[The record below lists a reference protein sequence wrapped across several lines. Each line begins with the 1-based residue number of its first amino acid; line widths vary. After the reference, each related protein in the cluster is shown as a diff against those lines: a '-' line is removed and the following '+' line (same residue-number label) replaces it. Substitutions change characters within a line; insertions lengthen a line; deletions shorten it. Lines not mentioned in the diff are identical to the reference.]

1 MRWPGTWTLVGRS
14 QCPCPWLAVRQL
26 LAEAMLDVA
35 VTAAREAHGIS
46 KPQACSIVGADRSA
60 MRYRHRRGSGWT
72 NSSGTPTDGQKFRI
86 LVVVDDFTREC
97 LCLVADT
104 SDRQVWLALHR
115 AWQAAAE
122 RGCGRASSEGQNETL
137 FTRCGGHASSWR
149 AGSIGTRR
157 RPGKKRRP

>member
-1 MRWPGTWTLVGRS
+1 
-14 QCPCPWLAVRQL
+14 
-26 LAEAMLDVA
+26 
-35 VTAAREAHGIS
+35 VTAARKAHGIS

-104 SDRQVWLALHR
+104 SDRQVWMALHR

-122 RGCGRASSEGQNETL
+122 RGCGRSSSEGQNETL
-137 FTRCGGHASSWR
+137 FTRCGGHASSR
-149 AGSIGTRR
+149 PGAIGTRR